1 MLHLS
6 CCNTWIAEPIL
17 WCKWIQV
24 DCKLCEE
31 ARVSSTT
38 CMCASGWFLLFTLKC
53 TVFFFNLK
61 VHPENLYFAKVFY
74 IIIYLF
80 RVIQYFTNKTFCSA
94 IINKN
99 TPGHIYIYWG
109 HKWSLYLNVVRNW
122 VIISSYKGLVPAAI
136 FHEMNCYFSV
146 TWQSVARLRF
156 KSALPQIYP
165 CLKKKIT
172 DM

>member
-1 MLHLS
+1 M
-6 CCNTWIAEPIL
+6 
-17 WCKWIQV
+17 KKQ
-24 DCKLCEE
+24 
-31 ARVSSTT
+31 
-38 CMCASGWFLLFTLKC
+38 WFLHQPAC
-53 TVFFFNLK
+53 
-61 VHPENLYFAKVFY
+61 VHPADFSYSHESALFSCSTSKYIQKTFILQVFY

-80 RVIQYFTNKTFCSA
+80 SVIQYFTNKTFCSA

-109 HKWSLYLNVVRNW
+109 HKWSLYLNVLRNW

-136 FHEMNCYFSV
+136 FHEVNCYFSV

-156 KSALPQIYP
+156 KSALLQIYP